1 MLGSTAISRPQ
12 RSEVSAISSD
22 NGAIK
27 DVLSLNLP
35 KGGGAISGIGE
46 KITSNPVTGSASLT
60 IPVPVS
66 TGRGG
71 FTPELQLSY
80 EAGTSSGIFGFG
92 WSLSLPEITRKTEK
106 GLPQYDDAAGSD
118 VFLIS
123 GSEDLVPLLDSQG
136 VQWEDR
142 ARFPGVTIH
151 RFRPRIE
158 STFARIERW
167 TDEATGIAHWRVT
180 SRENV
185 TSIYGASGLSRVA
198 DPNDPARV
206 FRWLLSET
214 FDDKGNAIRY
224 EHVAEDAV
232 GIDQAQA
239 HEANRSRTAERY
251 LKRIRYG
258 NRVSRL
264 VDPDVNAGGWLFT
277 VVFDYGE
284 DHLLPIAPDPNV
296 ATDAQHELVHASS
309 DPGRNWQ
316 VRPDPTSSYRAGFEV
331 RRYRRCHRILT
342 FHNIPDL
349 PTGEPGYRGLVKATE
364 FSYDDFTP
372 PGADTDDERQHPGST
387 RYGSFLMAV
396 AQSGFAPDDTVAPRD
411 VNGATFLAYRRQAIP
426 PVEFTYN
433 RAEVNDIVH
442 GLDREQ
448 TEGAPAGLTDPANW
462 VDLDGDGV
470 GGILT
475 STPVAWHYTRNLGPM
490 NGTARF
496 AAPVLVAERPA
507 FAESGQ
513 WMDLAGDGRPDL
525 VVMDRTTPGFHERD
539 AQSGWSDFRAFEYW
553 PHVDASNDSM
563 KMVDLTGDGLAD
575 ILLTE
580 DTAFVWHPS
589 EGEAGFG
596 PARRQAQPWNDTD
609 GPRLVFSDP
618 EAAIFLAD
626 MSGDGLSDLV
636 RIRCGEVAYWPNC
649 GYGRFGTKVA
659 MDDAPQFDRPEMFDR
674 SRLRLTDID
683 GSGTTD
689 IVYLGAEGIDLYFN
703 MSGNRLAPR
712 RRLGNVP
719 PLDTET
725 SVDLLDLFGTGTAC
739 LVWSYTLSR
748 DAGQPLRYV
757 DLMGGQKPHLMTRY
771 VNNFGGETELRYASS
786 SRFYLQDLYEG
797 RPWATRLPFPVQV
810 VDRIVTHDRVA
821 QTRFV
826 SRFAFHHGHFDGVE
840 REFRGFG
847 MVEQWDTEEFAT
859 LSSDALG
866 PLASNEDPASHVPPV
881 LTRTW
886 FHTGVYLDQG
896 SLPDVLAGLLDGQDR
911 GEYWRAPAWRDDDVD
926 ARRRLLPDTVL
937 PPGLTT
943 GETREAA
950 RALRG
955 TVLRRETYALDG
967 RAEPGY
973 PNGHP
978 YQVVE
983 QTQTVHL
990 LQSRGPNRHA
1000 VFLTHA
1006 RESLTAHY
1014 ERIPDDPRLQHQ
1026 VILEVDP
1033 FGTEL
1038 RRVDVMYGR
1047 QTPDPTLTPEDQVR
1061 QAQLYAVLHTRRV
1074 TDLIATDQTY
1084 RAPVSCE
1091 EQSFE
1096 LTGLSPAPGTRLSFD
1111 EIETE
1116 ANAAADL
1123 AYEATSTA
1131 GQVQRRLI
1139 EHRRQYFRDDTLTGP
1154 LPLGQMGSLGL
1165 LHQSFQL
1172 AFTPGLVTQVY
1183 GGRVGAAEMAQ
1194 AGYTE
1199 IDGDGQWWRPS
1210 DRQLLSPS
1218 SGDTPAQELAFAR
1231 QHFFRPHR
1239 LRDPFHQ
1246 PATHTETTARYDA
1259 FDLLIEETQDALGN
1273 RMSAGVRSTGPAGA
1287 ITERR
1292 QDYRVLQASVL
1303 TDENGNRS
1311 EVVFDAYGRVTGMAR
1326 MGKVDGPDEGDRLDG
1341 FDPTLVPAART
1352 QVLTNPR
1359 GPEALVALGRATM
1372 RYVYDPWAYYHS
1384 RGDPVPSPVIGLSLH
1399 REVHDSDLLPGQTTP
1414 FLAELT
1420 FTDGMGQEIQRKIQ
1434 AEDGPVPTRDGS
1446 GNILLGPDGRPVMSA
1461 SPSPRWVG
1469 TGWQVRNNK
1478 GNIVRQ
1484 FEPFFTDRPTYESDI
1499 RIGVSPIF
1507 FYDALGREIGILN
1520 PDHTWSKHRFSV
1532 WDQTTWDPGDTVLI
1546 SDPAQDPDLGDHF
1559 RRLPQAAYLPTW
1571 HALRTDPAQVQAL
1584 ATRFPDPEDR
1594 QRATEAASKS
1604 ALYDDT
1610 PMRALADTRGALI
1623 ARLTP
1628 NRTLYSNAAPGT
1640 LPTETLHRVAIEID
1654 IEGNT
1659 RRTWDELGRE
1669 VQRTAFDMLSTA
1681 IRTDSMEGGTRWRLT
1696 DVGGETAFTWDARDH
1711 RLRHEF
1717 DVLRR
1722 PIATHLSINAGP
1734 ELRIDETIYGESLPT
1749 PEALNHRKRIAISRD
1764 QSGTME
1770 ILAHDF
1776 KGNPIR
1782 SQRQLAQEFRTTLDW
1797 TAPVATEPEIFAG
1810 QTRFDALDRPVQL
1823 VPLQPQGP
1831 GARIQVVQ
1839 YRYNPS
1845 TRLDRVDTWHAR
1857 PAAPDTLLDP
1867 ATADHAVVTGIA
1879 YNPWGDRER
1888 ITYGNA
1894 VETEI
1899 LHDPLTRLTERII
1912 TRRDAIGFGSDCP
1925 TPPVAGWPGCHLQ
1938 AQHMIYD
1945 VSGHVTHI
1953 RDSAQQQIFF
1963 RNRRVDASNDYT
1975 FDALHRLIEAT
1986 GREHLGQQGGAP
1998 GAHSY
2003 NDAARTRLPHRS
2015 DGFALGRYLERFHY
2029 DIAGNLIEMR
2039 HRGSDPVA
2047 PGWTRTYTYGEDS
2060 DLAAGVSSNRLSQT
2074 SVGALNDIISQ
2085 GGDGYDAMGNMLR
2098 LSHLDQIEWDHDN
2111 QLRMCRRQAVGPG
2124 DTDGLAHQ
2132 GDRTFF
2138 VYASDGTRIRKVT
2151 ETAAGAIRRET
2162 ISLGGFDIIRE
2173 PGANPRTRETLHVG
2187 DEAGRIALVETTIA
2201 GGAVSRVIRYQHSN
2215 HVGSVGIELDENGNV
2230 LSYEEYSPF
2239 GSTTYQG
2246 VATAGLG
2253 PKRFRYTAMERD
2265 AETGLNHHGARYAA
2279 PWLGRWISADPIGI
2293 EGGLNL
2299 YAYAYNNPV
2308 TLNDPEGTAPPTVP
2322 NGGLEVA
2329 SLQKGL
2335 ETLDALATQ
2344 VRNTEGSVQEFALIK
2359 ENNTFKI
2366 LKGTATKPEVSIP
2379 KGTTAIAHTHPPTAM
2394 VSFADVNTTH
2404 AQGVKV
2410 AGVRSHLVAHGNGN
2424 WTLIEI
2430 PKQGNGMLTSFDTNT
2445 GMIKGTVQVYRPGAA
2460 PDTASMVQ
2468 KVDTMNM
2475 VNKQGKITSISKLAK
2490 AMRGSKAVS
2499 QTLSGGRAI
2508 LGVMGRG
2515 LMVIGMAASG
2525 IQVGTGITQIAEG
2538 ETGVGTANVVEGTA
2552 SGTLNVVSV
2561 SGKLVTG
2568 GGAGSVLAAGLA
2580 AFGSIALA
2588 GTEARSAIKG
2598 EKTAAREAADYWVDE
2613 IDAGHRQGGVGG
2625 FFRRSAGYLGL
2636 GAAGTM
2642 SILQGQGIKGHL
2654 KW

>member
-1 MLGSTAISRPQ
+1 MLGSASISRPK
-12 RSEVSAISSD
+12 RSEASAISSD
-22 NGAIK
+22 SGVGKNA
-27 DVLSLNLP
+27 LSLKLP

-46 KITSNPVTGSASLT
+46 KITSNPVNGSASLSIP
-60 IPVPVS
+60 IPVSP
-66 TGRGG
+66 GRGG
-71 FTPELQLSY
+71 FTPELQLTY
-80 EAGTSSGIFGFG
+80 EAGTSSGVFGFG
-92 WSLSLPEITRKTEK
+92 WALSLPEISRKTEK
-106 GLPQYDDAAGSD
+106 GLPQYDDTAGSD

-123 GSEDLVPLLDSQG
+123 GSEDLVPLLNPQG
-136 VQWEDR
+136 ARWEDR
-142 ARFPGVTIH
+142 ARVPGVTIH

-158 STFARIERW
+158 SAFARIERW
-167 TDEATGIAHWRVT
+167 TDEATSIAHWRVT

-185 TSIYGASGLSRVA
+185 TSIYGASDLSRVA
-198 DPNDPARV
+198 DPDDPARV

-232 GIDQAQA
+232 GVDHAQA
-239 HEANRSRTAERY
+239 HEANRVRIAERY

-264 VDPDVNAGGWLFT
+264 IDPDVNAGGWLFT
-277 VVFDYGE
+277 VVFDYDE
-284 DHLLPIAPDPNV
+284 DHLLPIAPDPSV
-296 ATDAQHELVHASS
+296 AADAQHDLVHASA
-309 DPGRNWQ
+309 DPGQGWQ
-316 VRPDPTSSYRAGFEV
+316 VRPDPTSSYRSGFEV
-331 RRYRRCHRILT
+331 RRYRRCHRVLT
-342 FHNIPDL
+342 FHDIPDL

-364 FSYDDFTP
+364 FSYGDFTP
-372 PGADTDDERQHPGST
+372 PGADTDAEREHTGST
-387 RYGSFLMAV
+387 RYGSFLMGV
-396 AQSGFAPDDTVAPRD
+396 AQSGFAPDGSVAPRD
-411 VNGATFLAYRRQAIP
+411 VNGNTFHTYRRQAIP
-426 PVEFTYN
+426 PVEFTYS
-433 RAEVNDIVH
+433 RAEVNEVVH
-442 GLDREQ
+442 SLDRGQ
-448 TEGAPAGLTDPANW
+448 AEGAPAGLSDPANW
-462 VDLDGDGV
+462 VDLYGDGV
-470 GGILT
+470 GGILSST
-475 STPVAWHYTRNLGPM
+475 SGTWHFSRNLGPM

-496 AAPVLVAERPA
+496 EAPAQVAERPA
-507 FAESGQ
+507 FAGAGQ

-525 VVMDRTTPGFHERD
+525 VVMDRATPGFHERD
-539 AQSGWSDFRAFEYW
+539 AQSGWSGFRTFEHW
-553 PHVDASNDSM
+553 PHVDASDDSM
-563 KMVDLTGDGLAD
+563 KLVDLTGDGLAD

-589 EGEAGFG
+589 QGEAGFG
-596 PARRQAQPWNDTD
+596 TALRQVQPWDDND

-636 RIRCGEVAYWPNC
+636 RIRCGEVTYWPNC
-649 GYGRFGTKVA
+649 GYGRFGSKVT

-689 IVYLGAEGIDLYFN
+689 IVYLGADGVDLYFN
-703 MSGNRLAPR
+703 VSGNRLAPR
-712 RRLGNVP
+712 RRLGNLP
-719 PLDTET
+719 PIETES
-725 SVDLLDLFGTGTAC
+725 SVDLIDLFGTGTAC
-739 LVWSYTLSR
+739 LVWSSALSR

-771 VNNFGGETELRYASS
+771 ANNFGGETELRYASS

-847 MVEQWDTEEFAT
+847 MVEQWDTEEFAV
-859 LSSDALG
+859 LSEGSLE
-866 PLASNEDPASHVPPV
+866 PLAANEDLESHVPPV

-886 FHTGVYLDQG
+886 FHTGVYLDHG
-896 SLPDVLAGLLDGQDR
+896 NLPEVLAGLLDGQDR
-911 GEYWRAPAWRDDDVD
+911 GEYWRAPAWRDDDAE

-943 GETREAA
+943 EETREAA

-955 TVLRRETYALDG
+955 TVLRREIYALDG
-967 RAEPGY
+967 VTEPNY

-983 QTQTVHL
+983 QSQTVRL

-1000 VFLTHA
+1000 VFQTHA
-1006 RESLTAHY
+1006 RESLTAHH
-1014 ERIPDDPRLQHQ
+1014 ERSPDDPRIQHQ
-1026 VILEVDP
+1026 VILEADP

-1047 QTPDPTLTPEDQVR
+1047 QTPDPTLTPVDQAR
-1061 QAQLYAVLHTRRV
+1061 QAQLHAVLHTRRV

-1096 LTGLSPAPGTRLSFD
+1096 LTGLSPAPGARLSFD
-1111 EIETE
+1111 EIERE
-1116 ANAAADL
+1116 ASAATDL
-1123 AYEATSTA
+1123 AYEATPTP

-1139 EHRRQYFRDDTLTGP
+1139 EHRRQYFRDDVLTGP

-1172 AFTPGLVTQVY
+1172 AFTPGLVAQVY

-1199 IDGDGQWWRPS
+1199 VDGDGQWWRPS

-1218 SGDTPAQELAFAR
+1218 SSDTPAQELAFAR

-1239 LRDPFHQ
+1239 LQDPFHQ
-1246 PATHTETTARYDA
+1246 PATPTETTARYDA

-1273 RMSAGVRSTGPAGA
+1273 RMSAGVRSAGPDGPIA
-1287 ITERR
+1287 ERR

-1311 EVVFDAYGRVTGMAR
+1311 EVAFDAYGRVTGMAR
-1326 MGKVDGPDEGDRLDG
+1326 MGKPDAPDEGDRLDD
-1341 FDPTLVPAART
+1341 FDPMLVPATGT
-1352 QVLTNPR
+1352 QLLVDPR
-1359 GPEALVALGRATM
+1359 GPEALAALGRATM
-1372 RYVYDPWAYYHS
+1372 RYVNDPWAYHRTRENS
-1384 RGDPVPSPVIGLSLH
+1384 VPSPVVGLFLQ
-1399 REVHDSDLLPGQTTP
+1399 REVHDSDLAPGQTTP

-1420 FTDGMGQEIQRKIQ
+1420 YSDGMGQEIQRKIQ
-1434 AEDGPVPTRDGS
+1434 AEDGPVPTRDG
-1446 GNILLGPDGRPVMSA
+1446 LGSIVLGSDGRPIMSA
-1461 SPSPRWVG
+1461 APSPRWVG

-1478 GNIVRQ
+1478 GSLVRQ
-1484 FEPFFTDRPTYESDI
+1484 FEPFFTERPAYESDI

-1532 WDQTTWDPGDTVLI
+1532 WEQTTWDPGDTVLI
-1546 SDPAQDPDLGDHF
+1546 SNPAQDPDLGDHF
-1559 RRLPQAAYLPTW
+1559 SRLPQTAYLPTW
-1571 HALRTDPAQVQAL
+1571 HALRTDPAQAQAL
-1584 ATRFPDPEDR
+1584 AARFPDADDR

-1610 PMRALADTRGALI
+1610 PMRAVADTRGALI
-1623 ARLTP
+1623 ARITL
-1628 NRTLYSNAAPGT
+1628 NRTLYSNTAPGT
-1640 LPTETLHRVAIEID
+1640 LPTETPHRVATEID

-1659 RRTWDELGRE
+1659 RGTWDELGRE
-1669 VQRTAFDMLSTA
+1669 VHRTAYDMLSTA

-1696 DVGGETAFTWDARDH
+1696 DVSGETAFTWDARDH
-1711 RLRHEF
+1711 RLRNEF

-1722 PIATHLSINAGP
+1722 PIATHLSIDGAP
-1734 ELRIDETIYGESLPT
+1734 ELRIDETIYGETLST
-1749 PEALNHRKRIAISRD
+1749 PEALNRRKRIAISRD
-1764 QSGTME
+1764 QSGIME
-1770 ILAHDF
+1770 VLAYDF
-1776 KGNPIR
+1776 KGNAAR
-1782 SQRQLAQEFRTTLDW
+1782 TQRQLAQEFRTTIDW
-1797 TAPVATEPEIFAG
+1797 ATPVATEPETFAG
-1810 QTRFDALDRPVQL
+1810 LTRFDALDRPIQM

-1831 GARIQVVQ
+1831 GARIQVLQ
-1839 YRYNPS
+1839 YGYNPS
-1845 TRLDRVDTWHAR
+1845 SRLDRIDTWHAQ
-1857 PAAPDTLLDP
+1857 PGAPDGLLDSS
-1867 ATADHAVVTGIA
+1867 TADRALVTSIA

-1888 ITYGNA
+1888 VIYGNA

-1899 LHDPLTRLTERII
+1899 LHDPLTRLTERIL
-1912 TRRDAIGFGSDCP
+1912 TRRDGARFASDCP
-1925 TPPVAGWPGCHLQ
+1925 NPPDASWPGCHLQ
-1938 AQHMIYD
+1938 AQHMVYD

-1963 RNRRVDASNDYT
+1963 RNRRIDASNDYT

-1986 GREHLGQQGGAP
+1986 GREHLGQLGGAP
-1998 GAHSY
+1998 GTHSY
-2003 NDAARTRLPHRS
+2003 NDAARTRLPHRN
-2015 DGFALGRYLERFHY
+2015 DGLALGRYLERFHY
-2029 DIAGNLIEMR
+2029 DNAGNLIEMR
-2039 HRGSDPVA
+2039 HRGTDPSA
-2047 PGWTRTYTYGEDS
+2047 SGWTRTYTYGEDS
-2060 DLAAGVSSNRLSQT
+2060 ALSAGVTSNRLTQT
-2074 SVGALNDIISQ
+2074 TVGALDEVISMA
-2085 GGDGYDAMGNMLR
+2085 GDGYDAMGNMLR

-2111 QLRMCRRQAVGPG
+2111 QLRMCRRQAIGP
-2124 DTDGLAHQ
+2124 DDADGLAHQ

-2138 VYASDGTRIRKVT
+2138 VYAADGTRIRKVT
-2151 ETAAGAIRRET
+2151 ETAAGTIRRET
-2162 ISLGGFDIIRE
+2162 LSLGGFDIVRE
-2173 PGANPRTRETLHVG
+2173 TGASPRTRETLHVG
-2187 DEAGRIALVETTIA
+2187 DETGRIALVETTIA
-2201 GGAVSRVIRYQHSN
+2201 GGAVSRVIRFQQSN
-2215 HVGSVGIELDENGNV
+2215 HVGSVGIELDQNGEV

-2265 AETGLNHHGARYAA
+2265 AETGLAHHGARYAA
-2279 PWLGRWISADPIGI
+2279 PWLGRWVSADPIGI

-2308 TLNDPEGTAPPTVP
+2308 TLNDPGGTAPPSVP
-2322 NGGLEVA
+2322 AGGLEVA

-2335 ETLDALATQ
+2335 ETLDELATH

-2366 LKGTATKPEVSIP
+2366 LKGTASSPEVSIP
-2379 KGTTAIAHTHPPTAM
+2379 KGTTAIAHTHPPGALVT
-2394 VSFADVNTTH
+2394 FADVNTTH

-2460 PDTASMVQ
+2460 PDHAMMVQ
-2468 KVDTMNM
+2468 KADTMNM

-2490 AMRGSKAVS
+2490 ALKGSKAVS

-2515 LMVIGMAASG
+2515 VMVIGMLASG

-2552 SGTLNVVSV
+2552 SGSLNVVSV
-2561 SGKLVTG
+2561 SGKLVAG
-2568 GGAGSVLAAGLA
+2568 GGAGSLFAAGLA

-2598 EKTAAREAADYWVDE
+2598 EKTAASEAADFWVDE
-2613 IDAGHRQGGVGG
+2613 INAGNRQGGVGG
-2625 FFRRSAGYLGL
+2625 FFRSSAGYLGL
-2636 GAAGTM
+2636 GASGTI